1 VTFSKDIAPILFQH
15 CASCH
20 RPRQAAPFNLL
31 DYRDAT
37 KHAKEIV
44 EVTRSGYMPPWPPEP
59 GYGEFT
65 GARHLSAKEIALL
78 QSWVD
83 GGMVEGNPADLPPT
97 PQWPSDWQLGKPDLV
112 VTLPRAYTLP
122 AEGKDVYRNF
132 VVPVPISGSKYVSAL
147 EFLPNNKSVHHGF
160 IKVDRTGQSALREA
174 QGGGPGFP
182 GMSVPAE
189 MPGGHF
195 LSWQP
200 GKTPAAAPRGLAWV
214 LEKGNDLVLQLHMRT
229 TGKAEQV
236 QPMVGLYFTDQ
247 APTNKTFK
255 IVLTSLAIDIPAGR
269 TNYVVNDSY
278 VLPVDVQLLAIL
290 PHAHYLAREVRG
302 TARLPDGSEKP
313 LIWIKKW
320 DFNWQGDYRYAE
332 PISLP
337 KGTRVSMRFSFDNS
351 TNNLNN
357 PHHPPRQVTYGPQT
371 TDEMAE
377 LWLQLLPRN
386 AADLEILTRD
396 FNNKNMQVL
405 ADNVQFR
412 LKRNPQDV
420 QAHKELGTIMIMAGR
435 PEAAEESLRTAV
447 RLSPANSEAHRL
459 LANALQQLRRDADA
473 LVEYQEAIRL
483 DPQNFKA
490 HGSLGMMNLIRGK
503 LDEAKG
509 NFGRAL
515 EINPADTNAQTGLRL
530 IEQSTPPKAR

>member
-1 VTFSKDIAPILFQH
+1 
-15 CASCH
+15 
-20 RPRQAAPFNLL
+20 
-31 DYRDAT
+31 
-37 KHAKEIV
+37 
-44 EVTRSGYMPPWPPEP
+44 MPPWPPEP